1 MQHGKTAFLPMLYGT
16 TLPKFNTPTVACLNL
31 SSSQRQ
37 AHTSSAVVQPDESD
51 FMLPLTS
58 PILKYTPCLINKTGT
73 SPSLSSQIVVF
84 PNFQVL
90 IHRLPTFTDTQQIH
104 ECPDLIIKSSYER

>member
-1 MQHGKTAFLPMLYGT
+1 MQHGITAFLPVLYGT
-16 TLPKFNTPTVACLNL
+16 TLPKFNTSTVACLNL

-37 AHTSSAVVQPDESD
+37 AHTSSAVVQPAEFD
-51 FMLPLTS
+51 FMLPLIS
-58 PILKYTPCLINKTGT
+58 PILKHTPCLINKTGP
-73 SPSLSSQIVVF
+73 SPTLSSQIVVF

-104 ECPDLIIKSSYER
+104 ECPDFIIKNSYER